1 MKMSQGHTYME
12 KQTQRSQE
20 MNQEQHG
27 SLSTLDDSKRN
38 FILGLTIQM
47 NTRTRNAHSAETC

>member
-27 SLSTLDDSKRN
+27 SLNTLDDSKRN
-38 FILGLTIQM
+38 FILGLTIRT
-47 NTRTRNAHSAETC
+47 NTVTKDSRSTETF